1 MDDISDPVTVLADDE
16 SWARL
21 RSHSVGRVV
30 TRVGDVIDIFPINYV
45 VDGHSLVLRTAEG
58 TKLAEMVISSEVLFE
73 VDHVDDRVAWSVVV
87 RGSARRLETEADI
100 AAAERLTLQP
110 LVPTLKRNFVRITA
124 TSISG
129 REFVLGPEPERG
141 GVQPY

>member
-1 MDDISDPVTVLADDE
+1 MDDITDPVTVLADDE

-30 TRVGDVIDIFPINYV
+30 TRVGDILDIFPINYV
-45 VDGHSLVLRTAEG
+45 VDGQSLVLRTAEG
-58 TKLAEMVISSEVLFE
+58 TKLAEMVISGDVLFE
-73 VDHVDDRVAWSVVV
+73 VDHVDDRTAWSVVV

-100 AAAERLTLQP
+100 AAAERLILQP

>member
-1 MDDISDPVTVLADDE
+1 MDDITDPVTVLADDE

-30 TRVGDVIDIFPINYV
+30 TRVGDILDIFPINYV
-45 VDGHSLVLRTAEG
+45 VDGESLVLRTAEG
-58 TKLAEMVISSEVLFE
+58 TKLAEMVISGDVLFE
-73 VDHVDDRVAWSVVV
+73 VDHVDDRTAWSVVV

>member
-1 MDDISDPVTVLADDE
+1 MDDITDPVTVLADDE

-30 TRVGDVIDIFPINYV
+30 TRVGDILDIFPINYV
-45 VDGHSLVLRTAEG
+45 VDGQSLVLRTAEG
-58 TKLAEMVISSEVLFE
+58 TKLAEMVISGEVLFE
-73 VDHVDDRVAWSVVV
+73 VDHVDDRTAWSVVV

>member
-1 MDDISDPVTVLADDE
+1 MDDITDPVTVLADDE

-45 VDGHSLVLRTAEG
+45 VDGQSLVLRTAEG

-110 LVPTLKRNFVRITA
+110 LVPTVKRNFVRIAA